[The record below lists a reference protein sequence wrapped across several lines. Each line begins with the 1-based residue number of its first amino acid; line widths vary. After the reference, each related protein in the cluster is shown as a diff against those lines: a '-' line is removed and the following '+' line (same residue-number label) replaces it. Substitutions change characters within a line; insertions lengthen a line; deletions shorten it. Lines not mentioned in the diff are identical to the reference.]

1 VFRRGLGQPAL
12 FAIVYTSV
20 ASTIYFSLGVVAGR
34 ALGLTPLV
42 YLLAGLFFAAACMT
56 YVEGASLHQDRG
68 GATVFARYA
77 FNELVSFVAGWM
89 VLLDYVILIA
99 VTAYSAT
106 NYLAAFYAPL
116 GRGASEV
123 LLCFAI
129 ILYVAIRN
137 VRGFSATRVQR
148 IAALVVVDI
157 ALQLLVIVL
166 GLSQFFDLHALTRT
180 IDLGSAPTW
189 GNVVFAIGVATVVF
203 TGLESASGLSGEVA
217 VGRRGL
223 KRLVASAAITVLVV
237 YTGIGLVGVTALPVV
252 GHDAAIRRDF
262 LDAPMLGIAE
272 ALHPHWLAHALKLV
286 IGAVAAVT
294 LIAAAN
300 SAMMGLSRLAY
311 SLSTNRQIPSAV
323 GRLHPRRSTP
333 FVVISIAAVLAA
345 SLTVAQDLELMVG
358 IFAFGA
364 LVGLTIAHLSL
375 VVLRAKEPDRPRP
388 YRIPLNVTVRGVS
401 VPIPAVL
408 GALMSAAAW
417 VGLVVTHPGARG
429 VGAAWL
435 IGGLLLY
442 VVYRTTEDKS
452 LLRRVVVPAE
462 ALRRE
467 RREAEYGSILVPI
480 FGTPLD
486 DDIVQTAGR
495 LAAEEDADALDE
507 DKGATIEALWIF
519 VVPMSLPIDAALPEE
534 QLKRARAALARAK
547 AVGEEYEGVEVAT
560 ATVRARRVGHA
571 IVEEARR
578 RGVQAV
584 VLAAEEPS
592 KIRGGGLL
600 GGRGGPLDN
609 FVGDMT
615 KYVVTKAP
623 CQVILTAPPASD
635 APRAGG
641 RAPLRDERPT
651 GGGRDGDG
659 ASADAP
665 AATGDAGDSR

>member
-1 VFRRGLGQPAL
+1 MFRRGLGQPQI
-12 FAIVYTSV
+12 FAIVYMSV
-20 ASTIYFSLGVVAGR
+20 ASAIYFSLGVVAGR
-34 ALGLTPLV
+34 ALGLTPVV
-42 YLLAGLFFAAACMT
+42 YLMAGIFFVLACMT

-77 FNELVSFVAGWM
+77 FNELISFVAGWM
-89 VLLDYVILIA
+89 ILLDYIILIA
-99 VTAYSAT
+99 VTSFSAT

-116 GRGASEV
+116 GQGGLELA
-123 LLCFAI
+123 LCFAI

-137 VRGFSATRVQR
+137 IRGFSTTRTQR
-148 IAALVVVDI
+148 VAALVVADI
-157 ALQLLVIVL
+157 ALQVLVIVL
-166 GLSQFFDLHALTRT
+166 GLAAFFHLDKITDT
-180 IDLGSAPTW
+180 IHLGSTPTW
-189 GNVVFAIGVATVVF
+189 GNTVFAIGVATVVF

-223 KRLVASAAITVLVV
+223 KRLVGSAAGIVVVV
-237 YTGIGLVGVTALPVV
+237 YTGIAVVAVTALPVI
-252 GHDAAIRRDF
+252 GNDTSLRRNF
-262 LDAPMLGIAE
+262 LDAPMIGIAE
-272 ALHPHWLAHALKLV
+272 SFHQHWLATTLKYV
-286 IGAVAAVT
+286 IAAVAAVT
-294 LIAAAN
+294 LVAAAN

-323 GRLHPRRSTP
+323 GRLHPQRSTP
-333 FVVISIAAVLAA
+333 FVVIAIAALLAA
-345 SLTVAQDLELMVG
+345 ALTVPQDLELMVG

-364 LVGLTIAHLSL
+364 LLGLTIAHLSL
-375 VVLRAKEPDRPRP
+375 IVLRFKEPDRPRP
-388 YRIPLNVTVRGVS
+388 YVIPLNVTVRGAAI
-401 VPIPAVL
+401 PIPAVV
-408 GALMSAAAW
+408 GALMSMAVW
-417 VGLVVTHPGARG
+417 VGLVITHQGARW

-435 IGGLLLY
+435 VGGVALY
-442 VVYRTTEDKS
+442 VIYRTAEDKS
-452 LLRRVVVPAE
+452 LLGRVTVPAE

-480 FGTPLD
+480 FGGPLD

-495 LAAEEDADALDE
+495 LAAEEDDDSLDE

-519 VVPMSLPIDAALPEE
+519 VVPMSLPIDAALPDE

-560 ATVRARRVGHA
+560 ATVRARRAGQA

-615 KYVVTKAP
+615 KYVVTHAP

-635 APRAGG
+635 VRRPDSGAPPAS
-641 RAPLRDERPT
+641 PPT
-651 GGGRDGDG
+651 ADGSIAAADG
-659 ASADAP
+659 A
-665 AATGDAGDSR
+665 AAAGDAGESR